1 MANRLAAS
9 PVEFVEVP
17 LDADGQPLNVTR
29 SDDDYSLYL
38 DWLADYLYRPS
49 AAMPAFSLS
58 PDMKRF
64 LTPSQTSIIVSRL
77 SHAYQ

>member
-1 MANRLAAS
+1 MRMSAFTPKRP

-29 SDDDYSLYL
+29 SADDYSLYL

-49 AAMPAFSLS
+49 AAMPASAL
-58 PDMKRF
+58 
-64 LTPSQTSIIVSRL
+64 QIRL
-77 SHAYQ
+77 AMLVV